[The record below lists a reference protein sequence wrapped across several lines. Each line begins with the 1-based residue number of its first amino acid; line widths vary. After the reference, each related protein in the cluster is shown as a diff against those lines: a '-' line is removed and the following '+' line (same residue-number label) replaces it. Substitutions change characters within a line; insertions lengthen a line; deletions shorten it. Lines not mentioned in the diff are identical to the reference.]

1 MSKKKSGARS
11 PRAESAAKKKPGKTR
26 KAKARKP
33 TPRQTNLIEGI
44 IEGKSVRQAALAA
57 GYSQSSADNPDEL
70 LNTQAVRIRLA
81 NLLAPIEKLAERVN
95 EGLDAVQTDTFSH
108 VLGSKLKGTEEIQ
121 LKHVDKIAWTERRKY
136 IELAARFKGLLGFAS
151 DVPLQGM
158 QPRRVLVEYVRADQ
172 MTTA

>member
-1 MSKKKSGARS
+1 MGKKASGDRS
-11 PRAESAAKKKPGKTR
+11 LRADSAAKKKHGKSR
-26 KAKARKP
+26 KAKTRKP
-33 TPRQTNLIEGI
+33 TPRQSNLIEGI
-44 IEGKSVRQAALAA
+44 VDGKSVRAAALAA
-57 GYSQSSADNPDEL
+57 GYSQSSANNPDEL
-70 LNTQAVRIRLA
+70 LNTQAVRIALA
-81 NLLAPIEKLAERVN
+81 NLIAPIEKLAERVN
-95 EGLDAVQTDTFSH
+95 EGLDAVETQTFSH

-136 IELAARFKGLLGFAS
+136 IELASRFKGLLGFAS